1 MKLYL
6 SSFRV
11 GDRSAELAEMC
22 SGRRIG
28 LIPNAMDDVAP
39 EPRAVSNDKAI
50 KELVDLGIDVEVLD
64 LRDYFGDQARLEAI
78 LANLGGVW
86 VRGGNTF
93 VLRQAM
99 KLSGFDGLLA
109 ERVGTD
115 FFYGGYSA
123 GICVLAPSL
132 VGLGQVDHP
141 QAVRGGALRRR
152 GEFGMGCPP
161 SYKTPPPC
169 RWSPTPN
176 GLTCSEGV

>member
-78 LANLGGVW
+78 LLPHYESDHWESATIDKEVEFCTRKGIPFRTLRDGE
-86 VRGGNTF
+86 
-93 VLRQAM
+93 VLVLELPR
-99 KLSGFDGLLA
+99 D
-109 ERVGTD
+109 
-115 FFYGGYSA
+115 SA
-123 GICVLAPSL
+123 
-132 VGLGQVDHP
+132 
-141 QAVRGGALRRR
+141 
-152 GEFGMGCPP
+152 
-161 SYKTPPPC
+161 
-169 RWSPTPN
+169 
-176 GLTCSEGV
+176 